1 MATFRARIVR
11 VVVVVFGLPLAFAG
25 CATRMSVRESAPR
38 FVKMQTKFD
47 YSEHEPYAQP
57 GENGIRGQAF
67 LNQQGGDVV
76 TCAGSR
82 VLLLPATSYFR
93 EMIRHLVAGSE
104 PEPPETTYP
113 SLKDMIRKTQCDA
126 QGNFSFPNI
135 PDGAWFVLTEANA
148 RHGGVFIREVAV
160 SNRRT
165 IQVLLTDKD
174 LVSR

>member
-1 MATFRARIVR
+1 MATSSARIVR
-11 VVVVVFGLPLAFAG
+11 VFAVVLGLPLAYAG
-25 CATRMSVRESAPR
+25 CATPLFLRESAPR

-47 YSEHEPYAQP
+47 YSEHEPYAKP
-57 GENGIRGQAF
+57 GENSIRGQAF
-67 LNQQGGDVV
+67 LSQQGGGVV

-126 QGNFSFPNI
+126 QGNFSFSNI
-135 PDGAWFVLTEANA
+135 PDGAWFVLTETNA
-148 RHGGVFIREVAV
+148 RHGGVFIREVTL
-160 SNRRT
+160 SNRGT
-165 IQVLLTDKD
+165 IQVALTDKD
-174 LVSR
+174 LVGR